1 MKRLTAAEIATA
13 LSGELYGID
22 PETPLTAGVVTDS
35 REVGPGDIY
44 VARRGESFD
53 GIEFAAAA
61 VEAGAALII
70 CESVPTIDDAPLP
83 VVVVADATEAL
94 GQLAKHSIEG
104 LRADGE
110 LTVIAITGS
119 VGKTTVKDLAADL
132 LSGEAETVWP
142 PNSYNNEVGVPLTA
156 LRAVESTRFLVLEMG
171 ARSIGNL
178 AYLTSLIRPD
188 IAVELAVGTAHS
200 GVFGSIENTAR
211 AKAELV
217 ESLTAGSTAVLNAD
231 DTRVSAMREVLAPD
245 VSTLWFS
252 QRESLPEW
260 VGEDDRVVRGTS
272 VSTDSS
278 GHPTFTL
285 TLPGEEPR
293 DVRLALIGE
302 HHVGNALAAAA
313 IAHACGV
320 TTKSIVTTL
329 STSSAAS
336 RWRMELIDSPS
347 GVTVLNDA
355 YNANPES
362 MRASLKTLASMG
374 RGDEETSPRRTFAV
388 LGEMLELG
396 DESVS
401 AHSAIGELVVRL
413 NITRTIVVGEGAK
426 PIFNAANLEGSW
438 GNEAAWVATA
448 SEAKDLL
455 NAELAPGD
463 IVLFKSSRDAGL
475 RYLGDE
481 IAGVSGAQ

>member
-13 LSGELYGID
+13 VNGELYGID

-61 VEAGAALII
+61 IEAGATLII
-70 CESVPTIDDAPLP
+70 GESVPTVDDEPLP
-83 VVVVADATEAL
+83 TVVVADATEAL
-94 GQLAKHSIEG
+94 GQLAKHSVEG
-104 LRADGE
+104 LRETGE

-132 LSGEAETVWP
+132 LAGEAETVWP

-156 LRAVESTRFLVLEMG
+156 LRAGEDTRFLVLEMG

-231 DTRVSAMREVLAPD
+231 DPRVAHMHEVLAPE
-245 VSTLWFS
+245 VETLWFS

-260 VGEDDRVVRGTS
+260 VAEPDSVVRSTS
-272 VSTDSS
+272 MSTDSS

-285 TLPGEEPR
+285 HLPGEEPR
-293 DVRLALIGE
+293 EVRLALIGE
-302 HHVGNALAAAA
+302 HHVGNALAAAG

-320 TTKSIVTTL
+320 GIKSIVTTL

-374 RGDEETSPRRTFAV
+374 RGDEETRPRRTFAV

-401 AHSAIGELVVRL
+401 AHADIGELVVRL
-413 NITRTIVVGEGAK
+413 NITRTIVVGDGAK

-438 GNEAAWVATA
+438 GNEAVWVATA
-448 SEAKDLL
+448 AEAKDLL
-455 NAELAPGD
+455 VSELSAGD

>member
-1 MKRLTAAEIATA
+1 MKRLSAAEIATA
-13 LSGELYGID
+13 VSGELYGVD
-22 PETPLTAGVVTDS
+22 PETKLSAGVVTDS

-70 CESVPTIDDAPLP
+70 GESVPTLDDETLP
-83 VVVVADATEAL
+83 TVLVSDATEAL
-94 GQLAKHSIEG
+94 GQLAKCNIEA
-104 LRADGE
+104 LREVGE
-110 LTVIAITGS
+110 ITVIAITGS

-132 LSGEAETVWP
+132 LAGEAETVWP

-156 LRAVESTRFLVLEMG
+156 LQARETTRFLVLEMG

-178 AYLTSLIRPD
+178 AYLTSLVRPD

-217 ESLTAGSTAVLNAD
+217 ESLTAGSVAILNAD
-231 DTRVSAMREVLAPD
+231 DPRVAGMREVLSPEVD
-245 VSTLWFS
+245 TLWFS

-260 VGEDDRVVRGTS
+260 VAGEDSVVRGTG
-272 VSTDSS
+272 VTTDAS
-278 GHPTFTL
+278 GHAAFSL
-285 TLPGEEPR
+285 TLPGEEPQ

-302 HHVGNALAAAA
+302 HHVGNALASAA

-320 TTKSIVTTL
+320 GVKSIVTTL
-329 STSSAAS
+329 ATSSAAS

-374 RGDEETSPRRTFAV
+374 RGDEDSRPRRTFAV

-396 DESVS
+396 DESIS
-401 AHSAIGELVVRL
+401 AHSDIGELVVRL
-413 NITRTIVVGEGAK
+413 NITRTIVVGDGAK

-448 SEAKDLL
+448 AEAKDLL
-455 NAELAPGD
+455 SAELAPGD